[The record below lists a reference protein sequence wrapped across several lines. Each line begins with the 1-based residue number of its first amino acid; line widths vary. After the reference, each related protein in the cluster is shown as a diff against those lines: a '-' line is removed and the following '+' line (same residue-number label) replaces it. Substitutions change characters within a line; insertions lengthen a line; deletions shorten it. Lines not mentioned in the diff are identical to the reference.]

1 LFLKGTKLFDDL
13 AILGPQTIHVMRN
26 DYDERKALE
35 QFAKGDEQ
43 AFQSDTKHQYPASL
57 TKIKS
62 EKFIVR
68 LHRFVELL
76 KEHSRDLVVHR
87 MIDQFYYMQK
97 EVQIQ
102 ELSTQLDEA
111 LRNLETVHTTLEQ
124 EYRKVYY
131 QWRKDVRW
139 MSRYRSGMEQKQ
151 KEEKGVSIP

>member
-1 LFLKGTKLFDDL
+1 
-13 AILGPQTIHVMRN
+13 MRK
-26 DYDERKALE
+26 DYDERQALE

-43 AFQSDTKHQYPASL
+43 AFQSDTKHQYPVRF

-62 EKFIVR
+62 DKLIDR
-68 LHRFVELL
+68 LHRFIAVL

-87 MIDQFYYMQK
+87 KIDQFYYMQK

-102 ELSTQLDEA
+102 ELSTQLDETI
-111 LRNLETVHTTLEQ
+111 RNLETVHTTLEQ
-124 EYRKVYY
+124 EYRKVYC

-139 MSRYRSGMEQKQ
+139 MSRYHSGMAQKQ